1 MTESIGRFPAIE
13 RDLAVLLPIEVPASK
28 AVDTMRRV
36 GGPFLHDVLIFD
48 LFTGEGVAQGFKS
61 MAFRLT
67 FRSDEGTLIDEQINP
82 VMEEIIEQLEDK
94 TGSQITLNW
103 RLIYEFLDLSEN
115 IVEYHSKDTGQSGY
129 DPTVLKEGIR
139 PSFLTLPSITII
151 VS

>member
-1 MTESIGRFPAIE
+1 MIVLSYQLLWCRNSRLYWLSLIHILENFDIRNRVIFTELELEKLYNHATPRVMTESIGRFPAIE

-82 VMEEIIEQLEDK
+82 VMEEIIEQLEEK
-94 TGSQITLNW
+94 LAAKL
-103 RLIYEFLDLSEN
+103 R
-115 IVEYHSKDTGQSGY
+115 
-129 DPTVLKEGIR
+129 
-139 PSFLTLPSITII
+139 
-151 VS
+151 